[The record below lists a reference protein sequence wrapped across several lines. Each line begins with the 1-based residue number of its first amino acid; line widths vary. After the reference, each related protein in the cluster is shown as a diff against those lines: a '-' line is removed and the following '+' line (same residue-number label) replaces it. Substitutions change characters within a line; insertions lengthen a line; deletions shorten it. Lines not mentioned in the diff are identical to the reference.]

1 MPKKTNASVLP
12 TLARWGGHSRVVRKA
27 AVSELL
33 DDAPDRIATEL
44 MDIGYSSVGD
54 VFDWGEEAGSFR
66 LKAKD
71 KIAAGA
77 MRSIKRIKVQRRVRQ
92 SDEGDATVIDE
103 NIEVEFHDKIAALRL
118 MAQASGMLNK
128 EKNTGIPSIT
138 GIELKGP
145 SIKAVEQNAGTVAAG
160 KLAPV
165 FEPQDHQPE
174 HEDFRQQVVEDLGSF
189 PEPSGFEWTEADDDG
204 GDGQDAND
212 SDHLTSD
219 GRGPHG

>member
-1 MPKKTNASVLP
+1 MPKKTKASVLP

-33 DDAPDRIATEL
+33 DGAPDRIATEL

-128 EKNTGIPSIT
+128 ERNAGVPSIT

-145 SIKAVEQNAGTVAAG
+145 AVASSGAKPRKER
-160 KLAPV
+160 
-165 FEPQDHQPE
+165 PE
-174 HEDFRQQVVEDLGSF
+174 HEAPDAEFGEGFADVIDPDFTFVGGDDAVSDQAED
-189 PEPSGFEWTEADDDG
+189 EDDG
-204 GDGQDAND
+204 DGGEQIDAEID
-212 SDHLTSD
+212 
-219 GRGPHG
+219 R

>member
-1 MPKKTNASVLP
+1 MPKKAKASVLP
-12 TLARWGGHSRVVRKA
+12 TLDRWGGRQRVVRKA
-27 AVSELL
+27 ATSELL
-33 DDAPDRIATEL
+33 DNAPDRIAAEL
-44 MDIGYSSVGD
+44 MDIGYSSVAE
-54 VFDWGEEAGSFR
+54 VFDWDEGAGSFR
-66 LKAKD
+66 LKAKRE
-71 KIAAGA
+71 ISAGA
-77 MRSIKRIKVQRRVRQ
+77 LRSIKRVKVQRRRKI
-92 SDEGDATVIDE
+92 DDNGDTIMDE

-118 MAQASGMLNK
+118 MAQAGGMLNK

>member
-1 MPKKTNASVLP
+1 MPKKTKATVLP

-33 DDAPDRIATEL
+33 DGAPDRIATEL

-92 SDEGDATVIDE
+92 DDEGQGTVIDE

-118 MAQASGMLNK
+118 MAQASGMLTK
-128 EKNTGIPSIT
+128 ERNAGVPSIT

-145 SIKAVEQNAGTVAAG
+145 SSVVTKPRQEH
-160 KLAPV
+160 PDH
-165 FEPQDHQPE
+165 ESPQAEFPDAIADIDDA
-174 HEDFRQQVVEDLGSF
+174 DFTFV
-189 PEPSGFEWTEADDDG
+189 G
-204 GDGQDAND
+204 GDEGVGDHAEDEDDA
-212 SDHLTSD
+212 SD
-219 GRGPHG
+219 GEQIDAEISR